1 MLNARLH
8 LTLPVPP
15 SDNAAH
21 KSAPGLGIVRSD
33 AAKQFYASVARLMSL
48 SGKQPLKGLLHV
60 EQLHVYFPRAGCDL
74 GNRLKV
80 LNDALNGWA
89 WLDDLQIE
97 AIDNF
102 RRRIDRNNPRVE
114 LVVAGEAFATAEE
127 ARLNRQLRKAREA
140 KRKQGAAKARATK
153 RKKKLE
159 ALQARFASR
168 ATSATH
174 SARGT

>member
-1 MLNARLH
+1 MLNARLI

-21 KSAPGLGIVRSD
+21 KSAPGIGIVRSD
-33 AAKQFYASVARLMSL
+33 AGKKYFADVARIMSL

-60 EQLHVYFPRAGCDL
+60 EQLHVYFPQAGCDL

-89 WLDDLQIE
+89 WLDDLQID

-102 RRRIDRNNPRVE
+102 RRRVDRSNPRVE
-114 LVVAGEAFATAEE
+114 LIVSGEEFASEAE
-127 ARLNRQLRKAREA
+127 ARLNRQLRKARET

-159 ALQARFASR
+159 TVRGKLAARAI
-168 ATSATH
+168 SATH
-174 SARGT
+174 PPRSA